1 LEKSKLAIFRLCSM
15 INTRFVLIDRTRIDG
30 EQQKL
35 KPPSGKSAAL
45 ALIALGIV
53 FGDIGTSPLYAFREC
68 FSHKY
73 GIAAAHENIL
83 GILSLIFWSLI
94 IVISLKYAVY
104 VMRADNDGE
113 GGVLALLA
121 LLISR
126 DGMIKKFSRIVFS
139 IGIFG
144 AALFYGDA
152 MLTPAISV
160 LSAVEGLKVASP
172 VFHDYVIPIT
182 LVILTG
188 LFFYQSKGTGRVGT
202 LFGPVMLV
210 WFFTLAVLG
219 ALWIIKRPEVLAALN
234 PLHAAGFFVANGLHG
249 FLVLGAVFL
258 VVTGGEALYADMGH
272 FGAFPIRLAWFALV
286 LPSLLLNYF
295 GQGALILARP
305 EAHENSFYLLAPSW
319 GLYPLIV
326 LATMATIIAS
336 QAVISG
342 AFSLTSQA
350 LQLDFLP
357 RVKVVYTSPEQKGQ
371 IYIPFVN
378 WLMFLGTVFLVMVFR
393 SSGNLASAYG
403 AAIVTLMVI
412 TTLLMYVCSVSIWKW
427 NMLVAIA
434 VTAGLLI
441 VDLAFFGANII
452 KINQGGWF
460 PFLIAIVVYLIV
472 ITWTRGRRA
481 IAEEFRKEEISF
493 DLFLSDSA
501 LKSVPRVPGTA
512 IYMSKNPNG
521 VPRTMLHNFKH
532 NKVFHERMIILTMYT
547 EGVPRVPWPNKF
559 KVEKLEHNFIR
570 VIAYYGFM
578 ETPDITHIVTY
589 LKDHGIDCSVQE
601 ITFFLGRETIVVR
614 DPRGITGLRKQLF
627 AFLSQNMLPATSH
640 FNVPPNRVVEI
651 GLRIQI

>member
-1 LEKSKLAIFRLCSM
+1 
-15 INTRFVLIDRTRIDG
+15 
-30 EQQKL
+30 
-35 KPPSGKSAAL
+35 
-45 ALIALGIV
+45 
-53 FGDIGTSPLYAFREC
+53 
-68 FSHKY
+68 
-73 GIAAAHENIL
+73 
-83 GILSLIFWSLI
+83 
-94 IVISLKYAVY
+94 
-104 VMRADNDGE
+104 MRADNEGE

-121 LLISR
+121 LLISKN
-126 DGMIKKFSRIVFS
+126 GMIKKFNRVVFG

-160 LSAVEGLKVASP
+160 LSAVEGLRIASP

-182 LVILTG
+182 LVILTF
-188 LFFYQSKGTGRVGT
+188 LFFYQSKGTGRVGA

-219 ALWIIKRPEVLAALN
+219 AMWIMKRPEVLVALN
-234 PLHAAGFFVANGLHG
+234 PVHAVEFFIANHVHG

-272 FGAFPIRLAWFALV
+272 FGGFPIKLAWFALV

-305 EAHENSFYLLAPSW
+305 EATENSFYLLAPPW

-326 LATMATIIAS
+326 LATLATIIAS

-357 RVKVVYTSPEQKGQ
+357 RVRVVYTSPEQMGQ

-378 WLMFLGTVFLVMVFR
+378 WLMFFGTIFLVVVFR

-412 TTLLMYVCSVSIWKW
+412 TTLLMYVCSVSKWKW
-427 NMLVAIA
+427 NVLIAIA

-460 PFLIAIVVYLIV
+460 PFLIAILVYLVV

-481 IAEEFRKEEISF
+481 LAEEFRKEEISF
-493 DLFLSDSA
+493 DLFLSDPG
-501 LKSVPRVPGTA
+501 LKSVTRVPGTA
-512 IYMSKNPNG
+512 VYMSKNPDG

-532 NKVFHERMIILTMYT
+532 NKVFHERMIILTIYT
-547 EGVPRVPWPNKF
+547 EGVPRVPWPKKF
-559 KVEKLEHNFIR
+559 KIEKLEHNFIR

-578 ETPDITHIVTY
+578 ETPDISHVVTY

-640 FNVPPNRVVEI
+640 FNVPPNRVIEI

>member
-1 LEKSKLAIFRLCSM
+1 MR
-15 INTRFVLIDRTRIDG
+15 
-30 EQQKL
+30 
-35 KPPSGKSAAL
+35 PPSGKNAVL

-73 GIAAAHENIL
+73 GIAVVHENIL

-94 IVISLKYAVY
+94 VVISLKYTVY

-126 DGMIKKFSRIVFS
+126 NGMVKKFSRAVFG

-160 LSAVEGLKVASP
+160 LSAVEGLRIASP

-182 LVILTG
+182 LVILTF
-188 LFFYQSKGTGRVGT
+188 LFFYQSRGTGRVGS

-219 ALWIIKRPEVLAALN
+219 IIWIVKRPEVLAAIN
-234 PLHAAGFFVANGLHG
+234 PLNAAEFFISNRVHG
-249 FLVLGAVFL
+249 FLALGAVFL

-272 FGAFPIRLAWFALV
+272 FGRFPIKLAWYVLV

-305 EAHENSFYLLAPSW
+305 EATENSFYLLAPQW

-326 LATMATIIAS
+326 LATLATIIAS

-357 RVKVVYTSPEQKGQ
+357 RVRVVYTSSEQMGQ

-378 WLMFLGTVFLVMVFR
+378 WLMFLGTIFLVIVFR

-412 TTLLMYVCSVSIWKW
+412 TTLLMYVCSVSKWKW
-427 NMLVAIA
+427 NIILAVA
-434 VTAGLLI
+434 VTAGLLTA
-441 VDLAFFGANII
+441 DLAFFGANII
-452 KINQGGWF
+452 KINHGGWF
-460 PFLIAIVVYLIV
+460 PFLIAVLVYLVV

-481 IAEEFRKEEISF
+481 LAEEFKKEEISF
-493 DLFLSDSA
+493 DLFLSDPG
-501 LKSVPRVPGTA
+501 LKSVTRVPGTA

-532 NKVFHERMIILTMYT
+532 NKVFHERMIILTIYT
-547 EGVPRVPWPNKF
+547 EGVPRVPWPKKF
-559 KVEKLEHNFIR
+559 KVERLEHNFIR

-578 ETPDITHIVTY
+578 ETPDISHVVTY
-589 LKDHGIDCSVQE
+589 LKDHGIDCSIQE

-614 DPRGITGLRKQLF
+614 DPRGFDGLRKQLF

>member
-1 LEKSKLAIFRLCSM
+1 M
-15 INTRFVLIDRTRIDG
+15 
-30 EQQKL
+30 
-35 KPPSGKSAAL
+35 KPPSGKNAAL
-45 ALIALGIV
+45 TLIALGIV

-73 GIAAAHENIL
+73 GIAVAHENIL

-126 DGMIKKFSRIVFS
+126 NGMVKKFSRAVFGL
-139 IGIFG
+139 GIFG

-172 VFHDYVIPIT
+172 VFHDYVIPTT
-182 LVILTG
+182 LAILIC
-188 LFFYQSKGTGRVGT
+188 LFFYQSRGTGRVGA
-202 LFGPVMLV
+202 LFGPIMLL

-219 ALWIIKRPEVLAALN
+219 VMWIVKRPEVLTAIN
-234 PLHAAGFFVANGLHG
+234 PMHAAEFFMANRLHG

-272 FGAFPIRLAWFALV
+272 FGGFPIRLAWFALV
-286 LPSLLLNYF
+286 LPALLLNYF
-295 GQGALILARP
+295 GQGALILEKP
-305 EAHENSFYLLAPSW
+305 ELHENSFYLLAPSW

-357 RVKVVYTSPEQKGQ
+357 RVRVVYTSSEQMGQ

-378 WLMFLGTVFLVMVFR
+378 WLMFLGTIFLVLVFR

-412 TTLLMYVCSVSIWKW
+412 TTLLMYVCAVSRWKW
-427 NMLVAIA
+427 STILALA
-434 VTAGLLI
+434 VTGGLLI

-460 PFLIAIVVYLIV
+460 PFLIAIIVYQVVV
-472 ITWTRGRRA
+472 TWTRGRRA
-481 IAEEFRKEEISF
+481 LAEEFKKEEISF

-521 VPRTMLHNFKH
+521 VPRTMLH
-532 NKVFHERMIILTMYT
+532 
-547 EGVPRVPWPNKF
+547 
-559 KVEKLEHNFIR
+559 
-570 VIAYYGFM
+570 
-578 ETPDITHIVTY
+578 
-589 LKDHGIDCSVQE
+589 
-601 ITFFLGRETIVVR
+601 
-614 DPRGITGLRKQLF
+614 
-627 AFLSQNMLPATSH
+627 
-640 FNVPPNRVVEI
+640 
-651 GLRIQI
+651 

>member
-1 LEKSKLAIFRLCSM
+1 MENSKHS
-15 INTRFVLIDRTRIDG
+15 
-30 EQQKL
+30 
-35 KPPSGKSAAL
+35 KPLSGKNLAL

-53 FGDIGTSPLYAFREC
+53 YGDIGTSPLYAFREC
-68 FSHKY
+68 FSAKY
-73 GIAAAHENIL
+73 GLAVVHNNIL

-94 IVISLKYAVY
+94 IVISLKYTTY

-121 LLISR
+121 LLVSR
-126 DGMIKKFSRIVFS
+126 NGVIRKFSRVVFGL
-139 IGIFG
+139 GIFG

-160 LSAVEGLKVASP
+160 LSAVEGLRVASP
-172 VFHDYVIPIT
+172 IFHEYVIPIT
-182 LVILTG
+182 LGILAG
-188 LFFYQSKGTGRVGT
+188 LFFYQSRGTGRVGS
-202 LFGPVMLV
+202 LFGPIMLV
-210 WFFTLAVLG
+210 WFLVLAVLG
-219 ALWIIKRPEVLAALN
+219 IVWIARHPEVSAALN
-234 PLHAAGFFVANGLHG
+234 PMHAVDFFVANKRHG
-249 FLVLGAVFL
+249 FFVLGAVFL

-272 FGAFPIRLAWFALV
+272 FGGFPIKLAWFALV
-286 LPSLLLNYF
+286 LPALLLNYF
-295 GQGALILARP
+295 GQGALLLARP
-305 EAHENSFYLLAPSW
+305 EAAENSFYLLVPSW

-357 RVKVVYTSPEQKGQ
+357 RVKVIYTSPEQMGQ

-378 WLMFLGTVFLVMVFR
+378 WLMFLGTIFLVLIFR

-412 TTLLMYVCSVSIWKW
+412 TTLLMYVCAVSIWKW
-427 NMLVAIA
+427 SAYLALG
-434 VTAGLLI
+434 VTFCLMI
-441 VDLAFFGANII
+441 VDMAFFGANII
-452 KINQGGWF
+452 KVNQGGWF
-460 PFLIAIVVYLIV
+460 PFLIAIAVYFIV

-481 IAEEFRKEEISF
+481 LAEEFRKEEVSF
-493 DLFLSDSA
+493 DIFLSDPA

-512 IYMSKNPNG
+512 IYMSKNPEG

-532 NKVFHERMIILTMYT
+532 NKVFHERIIILTIYT
-547 EGVPRVPWPNKF
+547 EGIPRVPWPKKF
-559 KVEKLEHNFIR
+559 KVEELSHNFIR
-570 VIAYYGFM
+570 VIANYGFM
-578 ETPDITHIVTY
+578 ETPDISHVVRH
-589 LKDHGIDCSVQE
+589 LRDQGIECRVEE

-614 DPRGITGLRKQLF
+614 DPRGLAGLRKQLF
-627 AFLSQNMLPATSH
+627 AFLSQNMLPATAH

>member
-1 LEKSKLAIFRLCSM
+1 MR
-15 INTRFVLIDRTRIDG
+15 
-30 EQQKL
+30 
-35 KPPSGKSAAL
+35 PPSGKNAVL
-45 ALIALGIV
+45 AFIALGIV

-73 GIAAAHENIL
+73 GIAVVHENIL

-94 IVISLKYAVY
+94 VVISLKYTVY

-126 DGMIKKFSRIVFS
+126 NGIAKKFSRVVFG

-160 LSAVEGLKVASP
+160 LSAVEGLKIASP
-172 VFHDYVIPIT
+172 VFHEYVIPIT
-182 LVILTG
+182 LVILTF
-188 LFFYQSKGTGRVGT
+188 LFFYQSKGTGRVGS
-202 LFGPVMLV
+202 LFGPIMLV

-219 ALWIIKRPEVLAALN
+219 IIWIVKRPEVLAAVN
-234 PLHAAGFFVANGLHG
+234 PVHAAEFFIANKVHG
-249 FLVLGAVFL
+249 FLALGAVFL

-272 FGAFPIRLAWFALV
+272 FGGFPIKLAWYVLV

-295 GQGALILARP
+295 GQGALILAKP
-305 EAHENSFYLLAPSW
+305 EAHENSFYLLAPQW

-326 LATMATIIAS
+326 LATLATIIAS

-357 RVKVVYTSPEQKGQ
+357 RVRVVYTSFEKMGQ

-378 WLMFLGTVFLVMVFR
+378 WLMFLGTTFLVIVFR

-412 TTLLMYVCSVSIWKW
+412 TTLLMYECAVSKWKW
-427 NMLVAIA
+427 NVILAAA

-460 PFLIAIVVYLIV
+460 PFLIAILVYLVV

-481 IAEEFRKEEISF
+481 LAEEFKKEEISF
-493 DLFLSDSA
+493 DLFLSDPGH
-501 LKSVPRVPGTA
+501 KSVTRVPGTA

-532 NKVFHERMIILTMYT
+532 NKVFHERMIILTIYT
-547 EGVPRVPWPNKF
+547 EGVPRVPWPKKF
-559 KVEKLEHNFIR
+559 KVERLEHNFIR

-578 ETPDITHIVTY
+578 ETPDISHVVTY
-589 LKDHGIDCSVQE
+589 LKDHGIDCSIQE

>member
-1 LEKSKLAIFRLCSM
+1 LKS
-15 INTRFVLIDRTRIDG
+15 
-30 EQQKL
+30 
-35 KPPSGKSAAL
+35 PSSKSYTL

-68 FSHKY
+68 FSHQY
-73 GIAAAHENIL
+73 GLAVAHENIL
-83 GILSLIFWSLI
+83 GVLSLIFWSLI
-94 IVISLKYAVY
+94 IVISLKYTVY

-126 DGMIKKFSRIVFS
+126 NGMIKRFGWLVFS
-139 IGIFG
+139 LGVFG

-160 LSAVEGLKVASP
+160 LSAVEGLRIAAP
-172 VFHDYVIPIT
+172 VFHDYVIPVT
-182 LVILTG
+182 LVILTF
-188 LFFYQSKGTGRVGT
+188 LFFVQSKGTGRVGS
-202 LFGPVMLV
+202 LFGPVMLI

-219 ALWIIKRPEVLAALN
+219 VLWIIKRPEVLVALN
-234 PLHAAGFFVANGLHG
+234 PLHAAEFFIKNKMPG

-272 FGAFPIRLAWFALV
+272 FGGFPIRLAWFALV
-286 LPSLLLNYF
+286 LPALVLNYF
-295 GQGALILARP
+295 GQGALLLARP
-305 EAHENSFYLLAPSW
+305 EAIENSFYLLAPPW

-350 LQLDFLP
+350 IQFDFLP
-357 RVKVVYTSPEQKGQ
+357 RVKVVYTSPEQMGQ

-378 WLMFLGTVFLVMVFR
+378 WLMFLGTIFLVLLFR

-412 TTLLMYVCSVSIWKW
+412 TTLLMYVCSVSIWDWSK
-427 NMLVAIA
+427 LAA
-434 VTAGLLI
+434 LTVTICLLI
-441 VDLAFFGANII
+441 VDLAFFGSNIT
-452 KINQGGWF
+452 KLGQGAWF
-460 PFLIAIVVYLIV
+460 PYLIAILVYLIV

-481 IAEEFRKEEISF
+481 LGEEFRKEEISF
-493 DLFLSDSA
+493 DIFLSDPA

-532 NKVFHERMIILTMYT
+532 NKVFHERVIILTIYT
-547 EGVPRVPWPNKF
+547 EGVPRVPWPKKF
-559 KVEKLEHNFIR
+559 QVEKLDHGFIR
-570 VIAYYGFM
+570 VIANYGFM
-578 ETPDITHIVTY
+578 ETPDISHLVRH
-589 LKDHGIDCSVQE
+589 LKDHGIDCSVEE

-614 DPRGITGLRKQLF
+614 DPKGITGLRKQLF

>member
-1 LEKSKLAIFRLCSM
+1 
-15 INTRFVLIDRTRIDG
+15 
-30 EQQKL
+30 L
-35 KPPSGKSAAL
+35 KPPSSKKVAL

-68 FSHKY
+68 FSSKY
-73 GIAAAHENIL
+73 GIEMMHDNVL

-94 IVISLKYAVY
+94 IVISLRYAAY
-104 VMRADNDGE
+104 EMRADNEGE

-126 DGMIKKFSRIVFS
+126 NGMAKRFGRIVFS
-139 IGIFG
+139 LGVFG

-160 LSAVEGLKVASP
+160 LSAVEGLRVASP

-182 LVILTG
+182 LVILIF
-188 LFFYQSKGTGRVGT
+188 LFFYQSRGTGRVGS

-219 ALWIIKRPEVLAALN
+219 VLWIMKRPEVVAALN
-234 PLHAAGFFVANGLHG
+234 PLYGVEFFIAYKIHG

-258 VVTGGEALYADMGH
+258 VVTGGEALYADLGH
-272 FGAFPIRLAWFALV
+272 FGRFPIRLAWFALV
-286 LPSLLLNYF
+286 LPALVLNYF
-295 GQGALILARP
+295 GQGALLLASP
-305 EAHENSFYLLAPSW
+305 EAIENSFYLLAPPW
-319 GLYPLIV
+319 GLYPLII

-357 RVKVVYTSPEQKGQ
+357 RVKVIYTSPEQKGQ

-378 WLMFLGTVFLVMVFR
+378 WLMFVGTIFLVLLFR

-412 TTLLMYVCSVSIWKW
+412 TTLLMSVCSVYIWKW
-427 NMLVAIA
+427 PLPLALT
-434 VTAGLLI
+434 VTACLLA
-441 VDLAFFGANII
+441 VDLSFFGANII
-452 KINQGGWF
+452 KIGQGGWF
-460 PFLIAIVVYLIV
+460 PYLIAISVYLMV
-472 ITWTRGRRA
+472 LTWTRGRMA
-481 IAEEFRKEEISF
+481 LAEEFRKEEISV
-493 DLFLSDSA
+493 DLFLSDPE
-501 LKSVPRVPGTA
+501 LKTTTRVPGIA
-512 IYMSKNPNG
+512 VYMSKNPEG
-521 VPRTMLHNFKH
+521 VPRTMLHNYKH
-532 NKVFHERMIILTMYT
+532 YKVFHERIIILTIYT
-547 EGVPRVPWPNKF
+547 EGVPRVPWSNKF
-559 KVEKLEHNFIR
+559 TVEELSHNFIR
-570 VIAYYGFM
+570 VVAHYGFM
-578 ETPDITHIVTY
+578 ETPDVTHMISH
-589 LKDHGIDCSVQE
+589 LKEQGIECSVDE

-614 DPRGITGLRKQLF
+614 DPKGVTGLRKQLF

>member
-1 LEKSKLAIFRLCSM
+1 MENLKHSKPLSSK
-15 INTRFVLIDRTRIDG
+15 NFV
-30 EQQKL
+30 
-35 KPPSGKSAAL
+35 L

-68 FSHKY
+68 FSYKY
-73 GIAAAHENIL
+73 GLDVVHENVL

-94 IVISLKYAVY
+94 IVISLKYAIY

-126 DGMIKKFSRIVFS
+126 NGVIKKFSRIVFGL
-139 IGIFG
+139 GIFG

-172 VFHDYVIPIT
+172 LFHEYVIPIT
-182 LVILTG
+182 LVILVCF
-188 LFFYQSKGTGRVGT
+188 FFYQSRGTGRVGA
-202 LFGPVMLV
+202 LFGPVMLL
-210 WFFTLAVLG
+210 WFFTIAVLG
-219 ALWIIKRPEVLAALN
+219 IAWIIKHPEVSASLN
-234 PLHAAGFFVANGLHG
+234 PLYAVKFFAANKFHGFF
-249 FLVLGAVFL
+249 VLGAVFL

-272 FGAFPIRLAWFALV
+272 FGGFPIKLAWFALV

-295 GQGALILARP
+295 GQGALLLARP
-305 EAHENSFYLLAPSW
+305 EAAENSFYLLAPSW

-326 LATMATIIAS
+326 LATMATVIAS

-357 RVKVVYTSPEQKGQ
+357 RVKVIYTSPEQMGQ

-378 WLMFLGTVFLVMVFR
+378 WMMFFGTIFLVLLFR

-427 NMLVAIA
+427 NAVAA
-434 VTAGLLI
+434 LTVTFCLLI
-441 VDLAFFGANII
+441 ADLAFFGANII

-460 PFLIAIVVYLIV
+460 PFLIAIVVYLV
-472 ITWTRGRRA
+472 VFTWTRGRRA
-481 IAEEFRKEEISF
+481 LAEEFRKEEISF
-493 DLFLSDSA
+493 DLFLADPA

-532 NKVFHERMIILTMYT
+532 NKVFHERMIILTIYT
-547 EGVPRVPWPNKF
+547 QGVPRVPWPNKF
-559 KVEKLEHNFIR
+559 KVEVLAHNFIR
-570 VIAYYGFM
+570 VIANYGFM
-578 ETPDITHIVTY
+578 ETPDISHVVEH
-589 LKDHGIDCSVQE
+589 LKDHGIDCRVEE

-614 DPRGITGLRKQLF
+614 DPSGITGLRKQLF

-640 FNVPPNRVVEI
+640 FNVPPNRVIEI